1 MMDFAWTVSQ
11 NKASLPSVALLRC
24 LASVME
30 KVIDAQLSMLFTPHP
45 ITSEPE
51 MRMRY
56 LKQKQALYPDLWP
69 LGKRWND
76 TLLPRQRGL
85 AINGINWDKDRMARS
100 CPPWLPPL
108 TDYKADNASAI
119 KYTHTLCPMHT
130 LNADQS
136 LFGGTLRLSRQ
147 LFPKPS
153 SFTLGGER
161 SSLRCYP
168 ISPCT
173 PHGLPLTGT
182 CSCICSTGSGSTF

>member
-1 MMDFAWTVSQ
+1 M
-11 NKASLPSVALLRC
+11 P
-24 LASVME
+24 
-30 KVIDAQLSMLFTPHP
+30 FTPHP

-85 AINGINWDKDRMARS
+85 VINGVNWDKDWMARS
-100 CPPWLPPL
+100 CLPWLPPL

-119 KYTHTLCPMHT
+119 KYTYTLCPMHT

-147 LFPKPS
+147 LFPRPS

-161 SSLRCYP
+161 PSLPCYLNSLLAHLMVCHSLAP
-168 ISPCT
+168 AAAFAPLALVLLFRRNMQT
-173 PHGLPLTGT
+173 PPLRGDLPPQTQT
-182 CSCICSTGSGSTF
+182 PP